1 MSSKTS
7 EVPFIAPMPLL
18 QAIKSAARCI
28 PLLGK
33 VGRRSTRR
41 VNVLMLHFGRCGS
54 TAVGNL
60 LRQHK
65 ELVWDSE
72 ILQYRKQNLL
82 PECILTADPRTLIRL
97 RSLRA
102 GNRNFGFELKPLPF
116 MHLSPVQLN
125 MTQSDFFNYIQSLDL
140 SHLIFVG
147 RKHYLRQLLSLT
159 IGVDKGVYEKPAGL
173 HSHGYKV
180 IIDCQQNAFNKQP
193 LRELFRIYDSTTEGI
208 RQFASQGTVKFL
220 ELEYQRDIMRDPLI
234 AYHEVCDFLEI
245 SRQGVVLRNG
255 KVNTRD
261 LPSSIINFDEV
272 TAALEGTEFSWMT
285 KTDEE

>member
-1 MSSKTS
+1 MSLKTG
-7 EVPFIAPMPLL
+7 EVPFIPPMPLL
-18 QAIKSAARCI
+18 RAIKSAARCI

-33 VGRRSTRR
+33 IGRRSTRR

-72 ILQYRKQNLL
+72 ILQYRKENLL

-116 MHLSPVQLN
+116 MHLSTDQLN
-125 MTQSDFFNYIQSLDL
+125 MTQCDFFNYIQSLNL
-140 SHLIFVG
+140 THLIFVS

-159 IGVDKGVYEKPAGL
+159 IAVDKGVYERSPEQ
-173 HSHGYKV
+173 HSRGSKV
-180 IIDCQQNAFNKQP
+180 IIDCKQNAFNKQP
-193 LRELFRIYDSTTEGI
+193 LRDLFRIYDSITEGI
-208 RQFASQGTVKFL
+208 RQFASQGTMQFL
-220 ELEYQRDIMRDPLI
+220 ELEYQRDIMRDPLV
-234 AYHEVCDFLEI
+234 AYHQVCDFLEI
-245 SRQGVVLRNG
+245 SRQNAVLRNK
-255 KVNTRD
+255 KVNVTD
-261 LPSSIINFDEV
+261 LRSSIINFDDV

-285 KTDEE
+285 STDEE